1 MHITRT
7 QRAAV
12 ALGTSAVLLAAL
24 SGCAANGNPN
34 AGNGENDL
42 EITSWWTSG
51 SEADALNV
59 LIDAVKKA
67 DPTLNVENAAVSG
80 GGGANARQALAARL
94 QAGDPP
100 DAWQLHPAGQL
111 ASYVA
116 GNQVADLTKL
126 WDDNGWEADVPAGVA
141 AAQQVDGKYYTV
153 PIGVHRGNVLWTNPS
168 VLEAAGV
175 TIEADGS
182 LDDLL
187 AGLQKVSESGTT
199 AVCLGD
205 KDVFASSELLESIL
219 MSRLGADNW
228 NALFT
233 NEYSFDSP
241 EVRQALEDYKL
252 LLSLSNSDHSAL
264 TWDEASKKLGAGEC
278 AVNLMGDWA
287 YGELINAGFE
297 PGSDFAWVTF
307 PGDEDIF
314 DYVGDGFSIAAE
326 NVPNPEAAELWLTT
340 LMDPEVQTAFAAKK
354 GSIPALTT
362 ADTSSLSE
370 YQQEAAASFATAAV
384 VSSLAHGQVSTG
396 EFAQT
401 YADAVTTFN
410 GDGNVEAFVS
420 TLAAAQSSQ
429 LGN

>member
-1 MHITRT
+1 MQITRKT
-7 QRAAV
+7 RTAV
-12 ALGTSAVLLAAL
+12 AFGMAAAFVVVA
-24 SGCAANGNPN
+24 SGCAANGND
-34 AGNGENDL
+34 NGGDGANNL

-51 SEADALNV
+51 SEADALQV
-59 LIDAVKKA
+59 LIDAVQKA
-67 DPTLNVENAAVSG
+67 DPTLTVENAAVSG

-111 ASYVA
+111 ASYAA
-116 GNQVADLTKL
+116 GNQVADLTSL

-153 PIGVHRGNVLWTNPS
+153 PIGVHRGNVLWTNPA

-175 TIEADGS
+175 TIEAGGS
-182 LDDLL
+182 LDNLL
-187 AGLQKVSESGTT
+187 DGLQKVADSGAT

-205 KDVFASSELLESIL
+205 KDVFASAELLESIL

-228 NALFT
+228 NKLFT
-233 NEYSFDSP
+233 NDFSFDSP

-264 TWDEASKKLGAGEC
+264 TWDEAAKNLGAGEC

-287 YGELINAGFE
+287 YGELINGGFE
-297 PGSDFAWVTF
+297 PGTDFNWVTF

-326 NVPNPEAAELWLTT
+326 NVPNPEAAELWLKT

-362 ADTSSLSE
+362 ADVSSLSE
-370 YQQEAAASFATAAV
+370 YQQSAAASFATAAV

-410 GDGNVEAFVS
+410 GDGNIDAFVA
-420 TLAAAQSSQ
+420 TLSAAQTSQ
-429 LGN
+429 LG